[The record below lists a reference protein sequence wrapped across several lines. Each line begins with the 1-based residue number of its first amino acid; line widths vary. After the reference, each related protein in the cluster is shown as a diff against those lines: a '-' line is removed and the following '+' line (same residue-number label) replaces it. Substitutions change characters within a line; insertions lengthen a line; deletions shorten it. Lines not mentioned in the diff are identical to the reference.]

1 MSQWW
6 TRVCFFKAAPMAAA
20 SELASQPFSTCFCE
34 SAMPSF
40 TNLSSPSSLKATM
53 SGFSASTLDTF
64 GTR

>member
-1 MSQWW
+1 
-6 TRVCFFKAAPMAAA
+6 MAAA
-20 SELASQPFSTCFCE
+20 SELASHPFSTCFCE

-53 SGFSASTLDTF
+53 SGFSASMLDTF